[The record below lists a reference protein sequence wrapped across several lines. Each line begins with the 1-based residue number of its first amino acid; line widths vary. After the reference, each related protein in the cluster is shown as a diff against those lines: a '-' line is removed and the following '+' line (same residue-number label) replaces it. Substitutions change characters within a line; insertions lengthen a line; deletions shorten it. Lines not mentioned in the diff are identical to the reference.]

1 MKYLFFTAILLLLA
15 FEVANVYWI
24 MPMPGSQSAMPTGMQ
39 DVSWAYFLYS
49 SRWYV
54 RLTLGLAAL
63 AGVVPAFRA
72 RPKATFL
79 AAAVLVI
86 VAYMANFNMAADAMF
101 RPMRQQV
108 LAPAATNAVD
118 PGRLVLGVALN
129 GEARAYPIQY
139 LGYHHFLIDTVA
151 GQRILVTYCTVCRTG
166 RVFSPRI
173 DGQDLDFRL
182 VGMDHFNAMLEDQS
196 TGTWWRQATGEAAS
210 GPLMGKA
217 LPEVESMQMTLAQWL
232 SLYPQSRVL
241 QPDPGFVSDYADI
254 SDYENGTRKGS
265 LTRRDTAS
273 WQPKSWVVGVLHNGQ
288 STSFDWNELVAKRI
302 LQEHFAGMDIAAVLA
317 PDDKSFAVLR
327 LHDAAPLAWRGDT
340 LVDSL
345 GRYDL
350 LGRSYDTGVPD
361 LQRLH
366 AYQEYWHSW
375 QTFHPEANHHL

>member
-1 MKYLFFTAILLLLA
+1 MKYIFFLALLLLLG

-24 MPMPGSQSAMPTGMQ
+24 MPMPGSQSAVPTGMQ
-39 DVSWAYFLYS
+39 DVGWAYLLYS

-54 RLTLGLAAL
+54 RAVLGLIAL

-72 RPKATFL
+72 RPKAAFL
-79 AAAVLVI
+79 AVAVLGI
-86 VAYMANFNMAADAMF
+86 VAYMTNFNMAADAMF

-108 LAPAATNAVD
+108 LAPVTANAVD
-118 PGRLVLGVALN
+118 PGRLVLGVALH

-139 LGYHHFLIDTVA
+139 LGYHHFLIDTIG

-166 RVFSPRI
+166 RVFDPRV

-182 VGMDHFNAMLEDQS
+182 VGMDHFNAMLEDHN

-232 SLYPQSRVL
+232 ALYPQSRVL

-273 WQPKSWVVGVLHNGQ
+273 WQPKSWVVGVLHDGK
-288 STSFDWNELVAKRI
+288 STVFDWNELVAKRI
-302 LQEHFAGMDIAAVLA
+302 LHDRFADMDIAVVLA
-317 PDDKSFAVLR
+317 RDDKSFAVLR
-327 LHDAAPLAWRGDT
+327 LHDAAPLAWRSDT
-340 LVDSL
+340 LIDSL

-350 LGRSYDTGVPD
+350 LGRAYDPGVPD

-375 QTFHPEANHHL
+375 LTFHPEVKPHT

>member
-1 MKYLFFTAILLLLA
+1 MKYLFFLALLLLLV
-15 FEVANVYWI
+15 FEVGNVYWI
-24 MPMPGSQSAMPTGMQ
+24 MPMPGSQSAVPGGME
-39 DVSWAYFLYS
+39 DVGWAYLLYS
-49 SRWYV
+49 YRWYV
-54 RLTLGLAAL
+54 RIALGLVAL
-63 AGVVPAFRA
+63 AGVRQTFRA

-79 AAAVLVI
+79 AVAVLGI
-86 VAYMANFNMAADAMF
+86 VTYMTNFNMAADAMF

-108 LAPAATNAVD
+108 LAPATANAVD
-118 PGRLVLGVALN
+118 PGRLVLGVALG

-139 LGYHHFLIDTVA
+139 LGYHHFLIDTVG

-166 RVFSPRI
+166 RVFTPRV

-182 VGMDHFNAMLEDQS
+182 VGMDHFNAMLEDNK

-210 GPLMGKA
+210 GPLLGKA

-232 SLYPQSRVL
+232 ALYPQSRVL

-254 SDYENGTRKGS
+254 SEYENGTRKGS

-273 WQPKSWVVGVLHNGQ
+273 WQPKSWVVGVLHGGK
-288 STSFDWNELVAKRI
+288 STAFDWNELVAKRI
-302 LQEHFAGMDIAAVLA
+302 LQERFADMDIAVVLA
-317 PDDKSFAVLR
+317 PDDKSFAALR

-350 LGRSYDTGVPD
+350 LGRSFDPGVPD

-375 QTFHPEANHHL
+375 QTFHPEVKPES